1 MGRRFG
7 SAAWVLFVCAAK
19 NRYSDGQELGED
31 HIMKQLLCGCAVI
44 LILGAGGAAR
54 AAIIGTSGAVVMIA
68 PPPSVRTSMLESD
81 TEIRAFNE
89 QQNITL
95 NTNIS
100 ADITV
105 PGVSPSASSQNFSP
119 GMIASGTKVSSYLA
133 HFDAVGNRTSNPAP
147 LSGSITFDT
156 DVIGLIVLSQA
167 QNNTDAY
174 PGLTSVSYPQ
184 QEPSRGLEIV
194 VGGVGQDSNDE
205 ITLSA
210 DRRTVFLNLR
220 TGMVQDEVRIITA
233 APEPGGA
240 LLASIAALRMVGR
253 RGRRKWVNPG

>member
-1 MGRRFG
+1 
-7 SAAWVLFVCAAK
+7 
-19 NRYSDGQELGED
+19 
-31 HIMKQLLCGCAVI
+31 
-44 LILGAGGAAR
+44 
-54 AAIIGTSGAVVMIA
+54 MI
-68 PPPSVRTSMLESD
+68 V
-81 TEIRAFNE
+81 
-89 QQNITL
+89 
-95 NTNIS
+95 
-100 ADITV
+100 
-105 PGVSPSASSQNFSP
+105 
-119 GMIASGTKVSSYLA
+119 SGTKVSSYLA

-147 LSGSITFDT
+147 LSGSITFDS

-174 PGLTSVSYPQ
+174 PGLLSVSYPQ

-220 TGMVQDEVRIITA
+220 TGMVQDEVRFITA

-240 LLASIAALRMVGR
+240 LLASIAALRLVGG
-253 RGRRKWVNPG
+253 RGRRKRVDPA